1 MGLSE
6 LTLGPAKWNKWNVE
20 VFVQALR
27 ELVSKWTMTK
37 GFLSVE
43 RGSKHNFL
51 QSCLLPSKTIKCLSK
66 TKFYSKA
73 MMDQNCEKKKQQQ
86 QQLMYL
92 SYPIENFCYGYIFSH
107 HQGKVFQKV
116 MIEATVVQDERGQ
129 V

>member
-1 MGLSE
+1 M
-6 LTLGPAKWNKWNVE
+6 
-20 VFVQALR
+20 QYR
-27 ELVSKWTMTK
+27 SKLCPFLCLDK
-37 GFLSVE
+37 NLSV
-43 RGSKHNFL
+43 
-51 QSCLLPSKTIKCLSK
+51 
-66 TKFYSKA
+66 
-73 MMDQNCEKKKQQQ
+73 KKKQQKQ